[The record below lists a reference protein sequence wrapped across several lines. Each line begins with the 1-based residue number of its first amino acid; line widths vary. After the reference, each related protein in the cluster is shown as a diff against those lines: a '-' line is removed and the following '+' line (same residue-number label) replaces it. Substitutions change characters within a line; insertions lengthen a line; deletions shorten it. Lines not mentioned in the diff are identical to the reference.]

1 MSSFN
6 LILWFLEILDVI
18 INNEY
23 CKSFAVIMIFTVI
36 VNLLPQI
43 MLILYSMALLIST
56 VSPQTYCHKCFQWI
70 IIFHSNCESF
80 PLNSFAK

>member
-23 CKSFAVIMIFTVI
+23 CEIVKSFVVIMIFTVI

-43 MLILYSMALLIST
+43 
-56 VSPQTYCHKCFQWI
+56 
-70 IIFHSNCESF
+70 N
-80 PLNSFAK
+80 